1 MNAEVDQLNPTMD
14 GTLYLEVSARLSM
27 DPTELME
34 KYTGR
39 LLWFAEGGDYVVGQ
53 TRWWVIRV
61 NEMIDRRLSPCLMLD
76 GEDADTAAFCELFL
90 EDDWEWPKAI
100 RQVCPEPMFGDL
112 AILDRLIVNPPFR
125 GKKVGLHCM
134 EMTMRITGGM
144 GLFALYPMPLQHH
157 PQYAKEV
164 AMKKTTK
171 RADLRKLIAYYE
183 QAGFRQVPGS
193 KFMVLDPRM
202 LNPAI
207 EWEDSGGDVTFERT
221 TAMEQYRLKSNVE
234 DERDGNW

>member
-1 MNAEVDQLNPTMD
+1 ME
-14 GTLYLEVSARLSM
+14 GTLYLEMSSRLCM

-34 KYTGR
+34 KHTGR
-39 LLWFAEGGDYVVGQ
+39 LIWSADDGDYVLGK

-61 NEMIDRRLSPCLMLD
+61 NEMIDKELSPCHMLD

-90 EDDWEWPKAI
+90 EDEMEWP
-100 RQVCPEPMFGDL
+100 REVRRVCPEAIFGDL

-157 PQYAKEV
+157 PHYAKEV
-164 AMKKTTK
+164 AMRKTTK
-171 RADLRKLIAYYE
+171 RSDLKKLIAYYE
-183 QAGFRQVPGS
+183 QAGFRKVPRS
-193 KFMVLDPRM
+193 KFMVLDPRT
-202 LNPAI
+202 LNPI
-207 EWEDSGGDVTFERT
+207 IQWDDGEGDIAFERT
-221 TAMEQYRLKSNVE
+221 EAMEAFRLAKRTEEE
-234 DERDGNW
+234 DFA